1 MIFTY
6 YQYIRSELASVT
18 YPKYRCLGSWRGCD
32 SEALLQAVR
41 CLGSWRGCDRYL
53 GSLRGA
59 IAKRCCKQFAV
70 WEVEGV
76 RSLFGKLRGCDRIA
90 DDYSYSSSAK
100 ICEIS
105 RAESVTQP

>member
-41 CLGSWRGCDRYL
+41 
-53 GSLRGA
+53 
-59 IAKRCCKQFAV
+59 F
-70 WEVEGV
+70 WEVGGV
-76 RSLFGKLRGCDRIA
+76 R
-90 DDYSYSSSAK
+90 
-100 ICEIS
+100 
-105 RAESVTQP
+105 